1 MQLPNTP
8 IQEIHNSLFEKKG
21 IRVLV
26 KRDDL
31 NHSVI
36 SGNKFRKLKYNL
48 EQAKAEGHN
57 TLLTFGGAFSNHIY
71 AVAGAGKTF
80 GFKTI
85 GVIRGEAHEK
95 LNPTLAFAK
104 SQGMHL
110 HYMDRETYRR
120 KDEREVLKQLEK
132 QFGNYYMLPEGGT
145 NELAVKGCEEV
156 ITEID
161 QDFDIITC
169 PVGTGGTLS
178 GLISGLNGQ
187 KKVLGFSSLKGNFL
201 QNEVEQLL
209 LTYSASTYA
218 NWVVNSE
225 YHFGGY
231 AKVKPDLISFI
242 LEFEDTYDI
251 PLEPIYTGKMFYG
264 LFDLIDKDFFEKGT
278 TIMALHTGG
287 LQGNA
292 GFDFR
297 KMK

>member
-8 IQEIHNSLFEKKG
+8 IQEIHNSLFEKKR

-48 EQAKAEGHN
+48 EQAKADGHN

-104 SQGMHL
+104 AQGMHL
-110 HYMDRETYRR
+110 YYMDRETYRR
-120 KDEREVLKQLEK
+120 KDDREVLKQLEK

-169 PVGTGGTLS
+169 PVGTGGTFS

-231 AKVKPDLISFI
+231 AKVKPDLIRFI
-242 LEFEDTYDI
+242 LEFEDTCNI

-297 KMK
+297 T

>member
-1 MQLPNTP
+1 M
-8 IQEIHNSLFEKKG
+8 
-21 IRVLV
+21 
-26 KRDDL
+26 
-31 NHSVI
+31 
-36 SGNKFRKLKYNL
+36 
-48 EQAKAEGHN
+48 
-57 TLLTFGGAFSNHIY
+57 
-71 AVAGAGKTF
+71 
-80 GFKTI
+80 
-85 GVIRGEAHEK
+85 
-95 LNPTLAFAK
+95 
-104 SQGMHL
+104 
-110 HYMDRETYRR
+110 
-120 KDEREVLKQLEK
+120 
-132 QFGNYYMLPEGGT
+132 
-145 NELAVKGCEEV
+145 
-156 ITEID
+156 
-161 QDFDIITC
+161 
-169 PVGTGGTLS
+169 
-178 GLISGLNGQ
+178 
-187 KKVLGFSSLKGNFL
+187 KGNFL

>member
-48 EQAKAEGHN
+48 EQAKAEERN

-104 SQGMHL
+104 AQGMHL

-161 QDFDIITC
+161 QGFDIITC

>member
-48 EQAKAEGHN
+48 EQAKAEERN

-104 SQGMHL
+104 AQGMHL

-231 AKVKPDLISFI
+231 AKVKPDLIRFI